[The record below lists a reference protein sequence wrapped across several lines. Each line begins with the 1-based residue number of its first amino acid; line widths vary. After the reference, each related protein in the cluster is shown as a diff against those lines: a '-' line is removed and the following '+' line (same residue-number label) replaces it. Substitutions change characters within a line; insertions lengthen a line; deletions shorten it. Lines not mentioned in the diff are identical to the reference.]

1 MEKKRR
7 ARINQSLEEL
17 KQLILDANKEDI
29 NSIRASKLEK
39 ADILEMTVSHLH
51 NLHNTLRQLSLSQD
65 INNLHMDDRTAPP
78 KPDLSSTME
87 TDDSMDSFLTEADS
101 PMSKSCSMSILNNT
115 MSTLNNIMPRKHHS
129 STHSLNLLKSAF
141 HSNVLTPNKRLS
153 PSFKARSLFRN
164 DLMNSNMKINIGQE
178 EMRDIK
184 REAVSNLDLSEV
196 NESLCEKTLPD
207 LDQARYSSSL
217 HQNKY
222 LRQVQNDTHLVQDNS
237 AKCIDKSLF
246 KSTSSSNK
254 VYTRT
259 RILPN
264 GDLVFILPP
273 TRTTSDLHGVSCTDV
288 SKEQMWRPW

>member
-17 KQLILDANKEDI
+17 KQLILNANKEDI

-51 NLHNTLRQLSLSQD
+51 NLHNTLRHLSLSQD
-65 INNLHMDDRTAPP
+65 INNLHMDDR
-78 KPDLSSTME
+78 TME

-101 PMSKSCSMSILNNT
+101 PMSKTCSMSILNNT
-115 MSTLNNIMPRKHHS
+115 MPHLNNTISRKHHS

-141 HSNVLTPNKRLS
+141 QSNVLTPNKRLS

-164 DLMNSNMKINIGQE
+164 DLMNSNVKLNISQE

-222 LRQVQNDTHLVQDNS
+222 LRQVQNDTHLVQDNNT
-237 AKCIDKSLF
+237 KCIDKSLF
-246 KSTSSSNK
+246 KPK
-254 VYTRT
+254 PPPM
-259 RILPN
+259 IK
-264 GDLVFILPP
+264 FILGREYYPMGIWYSFCP
-273 TRTTSDLHGVSCTDV
+273 
-288 SKEQMWRPW
+288 QP